1 MSASHAPMTNAE
13 KEELAAIA
21 RAEAE
26 LAAIKDNYLVSVSA
40 EIEAVADHLDR
51 IRRSAGRDAEA
62 LQAIFSVMHNIKG
75 QGSTF
80 GYMFVTELAD
90 IACTVLRD
98 RTTTTPAE
106 LKVVDQCRSVI
117 KITVERRM
125 EGTGGDK
132 GRDLL
137 ARLQAMAGDAIAR
150 RLVAGVG

>member
-1 MSASHAPMTNAE
+1 MTASNMPLTNAE

-26 LAAIKDNYLVSVSA
+26 LAAMKNGYLA
-40 EIEAVADHLDR
+40 AVTADIDAVGEHLDR
-51 IRRSAGRDAEA
+51 IRGSAGRDAAA
-62 LQAIFSVMHNIKG
+62 LQAIFAIMHNVKG

-106 LKVVDQCRSVI
+106 LKVVDQCRSVM
-117 KITVERRM
+117 KITIDRRM

-150 RLVAGVG
+150 RSVKGAA

>member
-1 MSASHAPMTNAE
+1 MSASTAPLSNVE
-13 KEELAAIA
+13 KEEFAIIA

-26 LAAIKDNYLVSVSA
+26 LSAMKDAYL
-40 EIEAVADHLDR
+40 IAVTADIDETGVQLER
-51 IRRSAGRDAEA
+51 VRKSAGRDGEA
-62 LQAIFSVMHNIKG
+62 LQAIFTLMHNIKG

-106 LKVVDQCRSVI
+106 LKVVEQARSVMKVTI
-117 KITVERRM
+117 DRRM

-150 RLVAGVG
+150 RSVKGAA